1 MARAAVAALVLAL
14 ACVAHAQ
21 TQTTTPTY
29 IADTLQPQTV
39 RRTGRLLPTATP
51 CKFLLLGQPVALA
64 QRYCE
69 VCGACWPA
77 TSCCSC
83 KTLCFLFKCRMP
95 THG

>member
-39 RRTGRLLPTATP
+39 RRAGRLLPTATP
-51 CKFLLLGQPVALA
+51 CTFVLL
-64 QRYCE
+64 
-69 VCGACWPA
+69 
-77 TSCCSC
+77 
-83 KTLCFLFKCRMP
+83 
-95 THG
+95 